1 MIGKV
6 KWYNIR
12 QGYGFIQGEDGVDV
26 FVHKTEVPF
35 WNIYLQ
41 EGENVEYIQ
50 KNTKKGTMATKLKVL

>member
-12 QGYGFIQGEDGVDV
+12 QGYGFIQGEDGKDA

-41 EGENVEYIQ
+41 EGENVEYTP
-50 KNTKKGTMATKLKVL
+50 KNTKRGIKATELKLL